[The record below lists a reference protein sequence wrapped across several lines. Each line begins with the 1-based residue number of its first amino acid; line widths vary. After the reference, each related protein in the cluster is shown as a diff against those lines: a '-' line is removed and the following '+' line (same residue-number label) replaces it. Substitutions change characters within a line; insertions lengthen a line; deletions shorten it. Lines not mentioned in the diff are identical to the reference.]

1 MSESG
6 VTYDELIAF
15 AAGELA
21 AEQAGRVEAYA
32 SRHPDAAATIA
43 RYRMARSTVRADDG
57 VDPPPQAVA
66 EAKAIYRPPREPSRA
81 PSLGDSIA
89 QLVARLIY
97 DSRAEPAL
105 AGIRGGATGF
115 QLEYELPETEARLE
129 LQADVDEDGADARR
143 WRLVGQVTSHE
154 PAAPRVALC
163 RAGSPTPMVEA
174 DADERGV
181 FVMKVDPGVY
191 DLHVHL
197 SDGVAV
203 VPDIRMA

>member
-6 VTYDELIAF
+6 VTYEQLLAF

-21 AEQAGRVEAYA
+21 DEQARRVEAYA
-32 SRHPDAAATIA
+32 SRHPEAAATIA
-43 RYRMARSTVRADDG
+43 RYRMAHSTVHADDG
-57 VDPPPQAVA
+57 VDPPPQAVT

-81 PSLGDSIA
+81 PSLGDAIA
-89 QLVARLIY
+89 QIVARLIY
-97 DSRAEPAL
+97 DSRVEPAL
-105 AGIRGGATGF
+105 AGVRGTAAGF

-129 LQADVDEDGADARR
+129 LQADVDEDGTDFRR

-154 PAAPRVALC
+154 SVALRVALC

-197 SDGVAV
+197 PDGVV
-203 VPDIRMA
+203 VVSDISMA